1 MSIIFVTVE
10 DGVAEVDAKTVPAG
24 FEVRVLDFDSLKE
37 NPSEFAAELDDTDR
51 QYLDDRHP
59 RQFTRVTDAIAGSD
73 STCLDCGQV
82 LGLDHECLEE
92 EEDDDDDDED
102 EFDDFVGGYEGE
114 EEDEDGD

>member
-10 DGVAEVDAKTVPAG
+10 NGVAEVDAKTVPAG

-37 NPSEFAAELDDTDR
+37 NPNEFVAELDDNDR

-59 RQFTRVTDAIAGSD
+59 RQFTRVTDALASGSD

-82 LGLDHECLEE
+82 LGLDHECPEE
-92 EEDDDDDDED
+92 EEDEEEED
-102 EFDDFVGGYEGE
+102 EFDDFAGDDEE
-114 EEDEDGD
+114 EEDEDEG